1 MIEVPSHYRPR
12 INLTSKLH
20 VDGGS
25 LVLSSMKVR
34 AISCTAVKQRLVSL
48 FRSRLAHCLEP
59 CLLFTGESSI
69 HPVGTWREAMVRFRT
84 SSYDSSLPGFSLTL
98 SGMRM
103 SERKLRSG
111 SREDPE
117 KNDRDHRITGGVW
130 CLD

>member
-1 MIEVPSHYRPR
+1 MHSGETAFGLSFS
-12 INLTSKLH
+12 LTVGPLLGALSALH
-20 VDGGS
+20 GG
-25 LVLSSMKVR
+25 V
-34 AISCTAVKQRLVSL
+34 
-48 FRSRLAHCLEP
+48 
-59 CLLFTGESSI
+59 

-117 KNDRDHRITGGVW
+117 KKTTETTA
-130 CLD
+130 